1 MSNSTALPHVVSIPP
16 YPPGRPISAVA
27 REFGLDPASIIKLA
41 SNENPLGASPKAMA
55 AIDAASRE
63 VGLYPDFDCYALR
76 SALSAKIGRPMGE
89 ILPGAGSSDLIL
101 LAARG
106 YLDGGRKAVIPQYS
120 FAAYEGAVKAVGAQP
135 VFVPAKGWAVD
146 LDAVLAAIDETTGIV
161 FLASPNNPTGALTPA
176 ADIAAFVKAVPEH
189 VLVVLDEAYL
199 EFLDANERPDLD
211 ALMASRQNLLVLRT
225 FSKIH
230 GLAALR
236 VGYGVAN
243 PEIISILKRLQ
254 LPFSVNAVAEAAAVA
269 ALDDPD
275 FAEVY
280 RRLNATERARMATAL
295 DVAGFEV
302 APSHGNFLMVKVG
315 DGPAVFQALM
325 KRGII
330 IRPIANYGLKEW
342 IRVSIGLAE
351 QNDAFVAQ
359 MRALMPNGSAGE
371 LAA

>member
-41 SNENPLGASPKAMA
+41 SNENPLGAAPKAMA
-55 AIDAASRE
+55 AMDAAARE

-76 SALSAKIGRPMGE
+76 LALSDRIGRPMDN

-106 YLDGGRKAVIPQYS
+106 YLDAGRKAVIPQYS
-120 FAAYEGAVKAVGAQP
+120 FAAYEGVVRAVGAEP

-146 LDAVLAAIDETTGIV
+146 LGAVLAAIDETTGVV
-161 FLASPNNPTGALTPA
+161 FLASPNNPTGALTA
-176 ADIAAFVKAVPEH
+176 SADIAAFVKAVPAH
-189 VLVVLDEAYL
+189 VLVVLDEAYR
-199 EFLDANERPDLD
+199 EFLDPEDRPDLD
-211 ALMASRQNLLVLRT
+211 ALMASRENLLVLRT

-254 LPFSVNAVAEAAAVA
+254 LPFSVNAIAEAAAVA

-280 RRLNATERARMATAL
+280 RRQNAVERARMGAQL
-295 DVAGFEV
+295 EGAGFEV
-302 APSHGNFLMVKVG
+302 APSYGNFLMVKVG

-330 IRPIANYGLKEW
+330 IRPIANYGIKDW
-342 IRVSIGLAE
+342 IRVSIGLAD

-359 MRALMPNGSAGE
+359 LRALLPSGSAGE